1 MAIVKS
7 RINLLSKTPGQSN
20 NYYCISPIVLGCM
33 DEVTTEP
40 HSTSTIA
47 SKELHVV
54 SFHYTEDNRHW
65 SLLGRKLVSA
75 TSVLMALTQVYHS
88 LFCFTV
94 MHFAAKFVDFR
105 VLVPVKM
112 SPNNDQCRLSSV

>member
-1 MAIVKS
+1 MHKTMAIVKS

-65 SLLGRKLVSA
+65 SLLGDIFTG
-75 TSVLMALTQVYHS
+75 TSTLKSTNL
-88 LFCFTV
+88 
-94 MHFAAKFVDFR
+94 AAKCIT
-105 VLVPVKM
+105 VKQ
-112 SPNNDQCRLSSV
+112 NRE

>member
-1 MAIVKS
+1 MFPNWTQKASV
-7 RINLLSKTPGQSN
+7 SN
-20 NYYCISPIVLGCM
+20 IRPNGPYSSM

-65 SLLGRKLVSA
+65 SLLGDIFTG
-75 TSVLMALTQVYHS
+75 TSTLKSTNL
-88 LFCFTV
+88 
-94 MHFAAKFVDFR
+94 AAKCIT
-105 VLVPVKM
+105 VKQ
-112 SPNNDQCRLSSV
+112 NKE